1 MSKVVSKIINKCN
14 NSEEAKLNILIHQF
28 DIDTELA
35 ISKTGHNFFRVQI
48 DDSKD
53 VIDKAKEY
61 TNFFILPIGQ
71 VPFCFDYDMIIAKNS
86 TFSQKFLEDM
96 HYRLEIPFLIID
108 QEREEF
114 EERMAFTTRQDK
126 DSEDFIEH
134 WTILLEK
141 FRGIYT

>member
-53 VIDKAKEY
+53 VIDKANLKPKGNANMQS
-61 TNFFILPIGQ
+61 TVDSWTLPDFLDTG
-71 VPFCFDYDMIIAKNS
+71 AK
-86 TFSQKFLEDM
+86 
-96 HYRLEIPFLIID
+96 
-108 QEREEF
+108 
-114 EERMAFTTRQDK
+114 
-126 DSEDFIEH
+126 
-134 WTILLEK
+134 
-141 FRGIYT
+141 